1 MRKARRHFGELAVLL
16 VVASLIA
23 VSPSVPALGQNP
35 RTEPPVTLPAAPLPP
50 PLPGPLSGPGVVP
63 HTDPAL
69 PPSVPVEPVAPD
81 LVVDLSQARVSITSA
96 FQGENIL
103 LFGMFDPPGDVVVV
117 VAGPPARETVLRKE
131 RFLGLWLN
139 TGRQSFDNVP
149 AYYAIAASQPLPR
162 LLARGG
168 GGGEI
173 LSLDDRLA
181 LVKSVGER
189 AHADLIQFRRG
200 LVEVKRR
207 DGLYPAAIG
216 QVTVQANRLFRVDLP
231 FPSKLP
237 EGIYEVRAYL
247 LREGRIVA
255 AVSRPLP
262 VGKVGFNAQLAGWAV
277 HDGPLYGLA
286 AILLA
291 LGVGWLGGTVMRR
304 F

>member
-1 MRKARRHFGELAVLL
+1 MRVVPRLSCWLATLL
-16 VVASLIA
+16 VAASLCT
-23 VSPSVPALGQNP
+23 PALAQGP
-35 RTEPPVTLPAAPLPP
+35 RTEPPVSLPAAPLP
-50 PLPGPLSGPGVVP
+50 GSLSGSGVAP
-63 HTDPAL
+63 QTDPTL
-69 PPSVPVEPVAPD
+69 PPSVPIEPAAPD

-103 LFGMFDPPGDVVVV
+103 LFGMLDPPGDLVVV
-117 VAGPPARETVLRKE
+117 VAGPASRETVLRKE

-168 GGGEI
+168 GGEI
-173 LSLDDRLA
+173 LSLDDRMA
-181 LVKSVGER
+181 LVKSVGQR
-189 AHADLIQFRRG
+189 GHADLIAFRRG
-200 LVEVKRR
+200 LVEAKRR
-207 DGLYPAAIG
+207 DGLYPATIG

-237 EGIYEVRAYL
+237 EGNYEVRAYL

-262 VGKVGFNAQLAGWAV
+262 VGKVGFNAQLAGWAA
-277 HDGPLYGLA
+277 HDGALYGLA

-291 LGVGWLGGTVMRR
+291 LSVGWLGGAVMRR